1 MPNDIFKT
9 NCNICIQLNLA
20 FDSDII
26 VTDYFHFFQGSH
38 KFKVFLVIFYFYNCL
53 IILFFLFLLFLIFNF
68 YLFFLFYFYFF
79 YFRVEFNE

>member
-26 VTDYFHFFQGSH
+26 VTDYFHFFQGSS
-38 KFKVFLVIFYFYNCL
+38 LIQGIFSD
-53 IILFFLFLLFLIFNF
+53 FLFL
-68 YLFFLFYFYFF
+68 
-79 YFRVEFNE
+79 